1 MVIQSNLMSNNY
13 NSLKSKHFQT
23 AKWLLVILTVSAFLI
38 ELLVLL
44 FSGILPSM
52 PRIARYLVDSII
64 SAALLFPIFYLLVFR
79 PLSKNIMKLKQA
91 EEYLR
96 VISVAFESKDP
107 ILITDANAN
116 ILRANNMFL
125 KITGYAIEDIIG
137 KNPRIF
143 KSERVRSGFYK
154 SMWEQLLHAGSWRG
168 EIRIKDRNGREVPA
182 GVVITAV
189 KDERQETTHYVAIYN
204 L

>member
-1 MVIQSNLMSNNY
+1 MSNN
-13 NSLKSKHFQT
+13 LDSKNPRPYQST
-23 AKWLLVILTVSAFLI
+23 KWLLVILTGSAFLI
-38 ELLVLL
+38 ELLVLF
-44 FSGILPSM
+44 FSGILPPM
-52 PRIARYLVDSII
+52 PLTFRYLLDSIV
-64 SAALLFPIFYLLVFR
+64 SAALLFPIFYFLVFR
-79 PLSKNIMKLKQA
+79 PLSRNIARLKQA

-107 ILITDANAN
+107 ILITDAHAN

-125 KITGYAIEDIIG
+125 KITGYAIEEIIG

-143 KSERVRSGFYK
+143 KSERIRADFYRM
-154 SMWEQLLHAGSWRG
+154 MWEQLLQAGSWQG
-168 EIRIKDRNGREVPA
+168 GIRIKDRNGREVPA

-189 KDERQETTHYVAIYN
+189 KNERQETTHYVAIYD